1 MKQQIISEV
10 MQQMLQ
16 YLDNAQI
23 RQLQKTLENAL
34 IGCEITVQ
42 IDKMDI
48 DENLS
53 LLDAFISAKRI
64 EGCSAKTLK
73 YYRTTIETM
82 VSSIDKGICHIQ
94 TEDLRSYLIEYQIRH
109 QSSRVTIDNIRRIL
123 SSFFPGWR
131 MRIIF

>member
-34 IGCEITVQ
+34 IGYEITVQ

-82 VSSIDKGICHIQ
+82 V
-94 TEDLRSYLIEYQIRH
+94 R
-109 QSSRVTIDNIRRIL
+109 
-123 SSFFPGWR
+123 
-131 MRIIF
+131 